1 VPNAT
6 KVDFFVFELF
16 DFDDTGK
23 ALKAFDKRVFDRLTQ
38 GLRKAHELIR
48 RQILIAEKNDLVL
61 QQGGANGLLQIGR
74 EGLGQIN
81 PVQLSAQC
89 ACDLS
94 NDHLFIVAQAL
105 G

>member
-1 VPNAT
+1 MPNAT
-6 KVDFFVFELF
+6 KVNFFMLEFF
-16 DFDDTGK
+16 DFDDAGK
-23 ALKAFDKRVFDRLTQ
+23 AVEAFDKRVFDRLTQ

-74 EGLGQIN
+74 EELGQID

-94 NDHLFIVAQAL
+94 NDHHFIVAQAL

>member
-1 VPNAT
+1 VPNTT
-6 KVDFFVFELF
+6 KVDFFVLELF

-23 ALKAFDKRVFDRLTQ
+23 AVQALDKGVFDRLAQ
-38 GLRKAHELIR
+38 GVSKTHELIG

-61 QQGGANGLLQIGR
+61 QQSGANGLLQIGR
-74 EGLGQIN
+74 EGLGQIHS
-81 PVQLSAQC
+81 VQLSAQC

-94 NDHLFIVAQAL
+94 NDHRFIVAQAL